1 MYKLRFWTTQAGGG
15 RGGGSTLL
23 DKAFTYVSS
32 MPGINEGTEGMGE
45 AKKEEVPQE
54 QMWGQT
60 PSGFV
65 FLEA

>member
-1 MYKLRFWTTQAGGG
+1 
-15 RGGGSTLL
+15 
-23 DKAFTYVSS
+23 